1 MKLKLDGRDA
11 SSEEEVVPIV
21 EDYLRRIIWKEEEEE
36 DIGNVFLYSRF
47 REMGDVEI
55 EVQDIELAARAIR
68 TRKASATDGI
78 IGELIKR

>member
-68 TRKASATDGI
+68 TRKASATYGI
-78 IGELIKR
+78 IGEFIKH